1 MNYLFGTSFLSS
13 SGRCTKGVYASVL
26 NFKANNGS
34 NKKIVI
40 LDTEGIQSSEARDS
54 TFDKR
59 IIYYAICISHVVL
72 MCNRGEMNAPMS
84 ETIKLVA
91 DAIINTQMPFLK
103 NPTIYI
109 VLNMLANPND
119 KTVADCIDEVQ
130 KTLKELPKSLKNDN
144 SINES

>member
-13 SGRCTKGVYASVL
+13 SGRCTKGVYSSIL
-26 NFKANNGS
+26 RFKDRDGNY
-34 NKKIVI
+34 KRILI
-40 LDTEGIQSSEARDS
+40 LDTEGIQSAEARDP

-59 IIYYAICISHVVL
+59 IVYYAICVSHVVL
-72 MCNRGEMNAPMS
+72 MCNKGEMNASMS

-91 DAIINTQMPFLK
+91 DAIANTSMPFLK

-119 KTVADCIDEVQ
+119 KT
-130 KTLKELPKSLKNDN
+130 
-144 SINES
+144 